1 MSSFSKF
8 LKKHAAEMKLLAN
21 TLKEIG
27 LGVALDKA
35 GKEKLLA
42 TVDAFQ
48 AGADNIEKSIKRVT
62 AEKETADT
70 KVVPVNE
77 PGTVE

>member
-42 TVDAFQ
+42 TVDTFQ
-48 AGADNIEKSIKRVT
+48 AGADNIEKSIKRVA
-62 AEKETADT
+62 AEKETAET
-70 KVVPVNE
+70 KVAPV
-77 PGTVE
+77 VEDETK